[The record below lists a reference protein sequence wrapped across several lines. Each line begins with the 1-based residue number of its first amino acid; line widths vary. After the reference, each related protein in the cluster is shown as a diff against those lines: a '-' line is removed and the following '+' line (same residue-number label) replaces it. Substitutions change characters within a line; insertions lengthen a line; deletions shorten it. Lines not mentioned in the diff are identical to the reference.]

1 MYINFTQID
10 KLQQVVESIT
20 TSNLDVDTFKCL
32 NHNQRNYLRNQIV
45 RTLDEMLNLE

>member
-1 MYINFTQID
+1 MYINFKQID

-32 NHNQRNYLRNQIV
+32 NHNQRSYLKNEIV
-45 RTLDEMLNLE
+45 RTLDEILNLE